1 MTTTITPVSQY
12 DAATLTRAADGEDAY
27 MDGGSAPLG
36 TVLQKLADRAIF
48 ARDAVIAT
56 LGWNGDFSV
65 DAGGTNSTFAVNIGT
80 IGAVV
85 TGTSASVYK
94 VLSGGGSAIGASK
107 ILGGGN
113 LANSTW
119 YYVYAWDNA
128 GTLDFEISTTAPSGS
143 RRTKSGD
150 ATRRYLGCFPTTSAG
165 APIPL
170 RASRN
175 RYVYRMSALA
185 VADTRVLN
193 AGTSATYAAV
203 ACSTLVPP
211 HARLASLRAELISTT
226 ASAANFGNVQTYG
239 DAGADAFNLYVVAA
253 SGATAYRDFEIETD
267 SSQRV
272 QYLVSA
278 FTSAPTLSLYVSGF
292 RE

>member
-36 TVLQKLADRAIF
+36 TVLQKFADRAIF

-65 DAGGTNSTFAVNIGT
+65 DAGGTNSTFAVNLGT

-94 VLSGGGSAIGASK
+94 VLAGGGVAIGASK

-119 YYVYAWDNA
+119 YYVYCWDNA
-128 GTLDFEISTTAPSGS
+128 GTLDYEITTTAPSGS

-150 ATRRYLGCFPTTSAG
+150 ATRRYLGCFRTTSAG

-170 RASRN
+170 FASN
-175 RYVYRMSALA
+175 GHYVYDVGGSLIATLT
-185 VADTRVLN
+185 VVTS
-193 AGTSATYAAV
+193 GTASSYTSVPCAA
-203 ACSTLVPP
+203 LVPP
-211 HARLASLRAELISTT
+211 HARLARLAVSVLGAAVGVSASVSVQSYGSASTGVHSVSAGQTNLEVTT
-226 ASAANFGNVQTYG
+226 AE
-239 DAGADAFNLYVVAA
+239 
-253 SGATAYRDFEIETD
+253 FECRVD
-267 SSQRV
+267 SSQRA
-272 QYLVSA
+272 QYKVNGGGGTACEILV
-278 FTSAPTLSLYVSGF
+278 YGF